1 MQKLIACI
9 AIIICTTQL
18 MAQRPAQALVENKGQ
33 WPTHVIAGANV
44 GGGKVFLEKG
54 SLTYHVFDLAG
65 LHNRHDQEAGTTGA
79 RGHVYRVSFIGA
91 QTRTLRSTLTDQQA
105 NYSNFFQGND
115 PAHWAGGCRHFLEAE
130 LQSLYPGI
138 DLKMHA
144 GGDFLKYDLIVKAGA
159 SAETIAMRYEGQTL
173 LRLDHERLTVQTSIG
188 EVTEQKPL
196 AWQIIDGEKKL
207 VACRYNL
214 KGNVVTFDFPKGY
227 NHNYELIIDPEL
239 VFSTYSGS
247 TSNNVG

>member
-1 MQKLIACI
+1 M
-9 AIIICTTQL
+9 
-18 MAQRPAQALVENKGQ
+18 
-33 WPTHVIAGANV
+33 
-44 GGGKVFLEKG
+44 
-54 SLTYHVFDLAG
+54 
-65 LHNRHDQEAGTTGA
+65 
-79 RGHVYRVSFIGA
+79 SFIGA

-159 SAETIAMRYEGQTL
+159 SAETIAMRYEGQTS
-173 LRLDHERLTVQTSIG
+173 LRLDRERLTVQTSIG

-227 NHNYELIIDPEL
+227 NHNYELTIDPEL

-247 TSNNVG
+247 TSDNFGYTATYDEEGFLYSGSSAFGQNYPTTLGSYDQTHNGGNSTIEQGIDIAITKYGLNGTSLAWSTFLGGSGD